1 MAKVLGIDL
10 GTTNSCMSV
19 MEGGDPVVLENSEG
33 ARTTPSVVAF
43 TKSGERLVGQAA
55 KRQAVTNPQN
65 TVFSIKRFMGRKFDE
80 VHEEEHRVPYKIVK
94 AANGDA
100 HVQVEVAGER
110 KTFSPPEISAMI
122 LAKLKA
128 DAEAKLGEKIIQA
141 VITVPAYFNDS
152 QRNATKD
159 AGKIAGLEV
168 LRIINEPTAAS
179 LAYGLDKKKDEKIAV
194 YDLGGGTFDISVLE
208 IGDGVFEVKATNGD
222 THLGGDD
229 WDAKVMDWIVAEFKK
244 ESGIDLT
251 KQPDAIQRIKEEAEK
266 AKIALSSTQEYEIN
280 LPFITADASGP
291 KHIQKKLTRSK
302 LEQLCDDLFQR
313 TIPPVNAC
321 LKDAKLTEKE
331 INELVLV
338 GGMTRMPKVVE
349 IARSLIGKEPHKGVN
364 PDEVVAIGAA
374 IQGGV
379 LKGDVKDVLLLDVT
393 PLTLAIETAGGVATP
408 MIPRNTTIPTRK
420 SQIFSTYSDNQPG
433 VEIKVLQGERPLSRD
448 NKNLG
453 TFHLDGIPP
462 APRGVPQ
469 IEVTFDIDANGIL
482 HVSAKD
488 LGTGK
493 EQKISITGS
502 SGLSKDEVQK
512 MQQEAEAH
520 AEEDKKAKEAIEIK
534 NNADTLAYQSEKQL
548 KELGDKVPADKRKP
562 VEDAIA
568 AVRDAI
574 NKNDTDAI
582 KRAYDDLQ
590 SKFQDIS
597 AELYKRASAQAQ
609 PPPGSGQPGPE
620 AGGRPGT
627 EQGGAA
633 KRGGGDGDV
642 VDAEFEVVDEDKK
655 K

>member
-10 GTTNSCMSV
+10 GTTNSCMAV

-33 ARTTPSVVAF
+33 ARTTPSIVAF

-65 TVFSIKRFMGRKFDE
+65 TVSSIKRFMGRKFDE
-80 VHEEEHRVPYKIVK
+80 VHEEQKRVPYKIVK

-100 HVQVEVAGER
+100 HVQVEVNGQL

-122 LAKLKA
+122 LSKLKA
-128 DAEAKLGEKIIQA
+128 DAEAKLGEKITQA
-141 VITVPAYFNDS
+141 IITVPAYFNDS

-179 LAYGLDKKKDEKIAV
+179 LAYGLDKKKDEEIAV

-229 WDAKVMDWIVAEFKK
+229 WDAKIMDWIVNEFKK
-244 ESGIDLT
+244 DNGIDLT
-251 KQPDAIQRIKEEAEK
+251 KQPDAVQRIKEEAEK
-266 AKIALSSTQEYEIN
+266 AKIALSSAQEYEIN

-291 KHIQKKLTRSK
+291 KHIQKKLTRAK
-302 LEQLCDDLFQR
+302 LEQLTDDLVQR
-313 TIPPVNAC
+313 TVPPVKAC
-321 LKDAKLTEKE
+321 LKDAQVTEKD

-338 GGMTRMPKVVE
+338 GGMTRMPKVQQV
-349 IARSLIGKEPHKGVN
+349 ARDLIGKEPHKGVN
-364 PDEVVAIGAA
+364 PDEVVAVGAA

-379 LKGDVKDVLLLDVT
+379 LKGEVKDVLLLDVT

-448 NKNLG
+448 NKTLG

-502 SGLSKDEVQK
+502 SGLSKEEVEK
-512 MQQEAEAH
+512 MQREAEAH
-520 AEEDKKAKEAIEIK
+520 AEEDKKAKESIEIK
-534 NNADTLAYQSEKQL
+534 NNADMLAYQSEKQL
-548 KELGDKVPADKRKP
+548 KELGDKISGDKKKQ

-574 NKNDTDAI
+574 NRNDADAM
-582 KRAYDDLQ
+582 KRTYDELQ
-590 SKFQDIS
+590 NKFQEIS
-597 AELYKRASAQAQ
+597 ADLYKQASAQAG
-609 PPPGSGQPGPE
+609 PQPGPGAGPE
-620 AGGRPGT
+620 AQPH
-627 EQGGAA
+627 GGAEEGAGSA
-633 KRGGGDGDV
+633 KRGEGDV
-642 VDAEFEVVDEDKK
+642 VDAEFEVVDDDKK